1 MSDALYYDLLFWYY
15 PFMVTVGMI
24 GVFVSRK
31 RSWIWGVL
39 FLTIVVFA
47 GYTEHREVQKN
58 HQFFIEELQRVL
70 MDGVI
75 GPGEAE
81 DYDVEDDIWAG
92 EDINYIP
99 TDVHE
104 I

>member
-1 MSDALYYDLLFWYY
+1 M
-15 PFMVTVGMI
+15 
-24 GVFVSRK
+24 
-31 RSWIWGVL
+31 
-39 FLTIVVFA
+39 FLTIVAFA

-58 HQFFIEELQRVL
+58 QQFFIEELHRVL

-75 GPGEAE
+75 EPGETE
-81 DYDVEDDIWAG
+81 NYDVEDDIWAG
-92 EDINYIP
+92 EEIGYNP